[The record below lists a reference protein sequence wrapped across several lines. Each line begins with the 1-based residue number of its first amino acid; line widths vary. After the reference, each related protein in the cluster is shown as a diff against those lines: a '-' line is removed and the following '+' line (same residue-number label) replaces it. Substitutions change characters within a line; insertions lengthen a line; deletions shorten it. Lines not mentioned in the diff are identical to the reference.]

1 MRLYNNS
8 HCTTLQAPKNSP
20 RVLTAWCFY
29 DWANSVHALVVV
41 SAIFPVYFNATA
53 RNAEGG
59 VLLDFFGFTIKNS
72 VLFSYTISA
81 AFLIVAVMSPIC
93 SAIADAGGNKKTFL
107 RAFCILGAVSC
118 GGLVFFTRETTTLA
132 VMLFGLSLIGWAGSI
147 VFYNSFL
154 PDIASPDRFDRLSA
168 RGFTLGYI
176 GSVLLLVQNLTML
189 LFPAWY
195 GGISQDAASRLSFL
209 LTGVWWFGFAQ
220 IPLYF
225 LPDSPSKSTRL
236 MSAQGRTGNPFSQL
250 RMVFA
255 NIQRQPVLSRFLPA
269 FFVYSTGVQTVMYVA
284 ALFGTAEL
292 HLPDESLIATI
303 LLIQLVAIPGAY
315 GFSWLSA
322 RVGNVRALMG
332 AVVVWVG
339 ICAGAYLTYT
349 QNQFFMLA
357 AVVGLVMGGIQSL
370 SRSTFAKFIPG
381 DTDETTSYFSF
392 YDVCEKLSIVVGTGL
407 YGLVEALTGNMR
419 TSVLA
424 LLVVFVAGLMLLWR
438 VPAQKMARSDLQT
451 AEVS

>member
-1 MRLYNNS
+1 L
-8 HCTTLQAPKNSP
+8 TPAKNSP
-20 RVLTAWCFY
+20 RILTAWCFY

-53 RNAEGG
+53 RNAQGG
-59 VLLDFFGFTIKNS
+59 VMLDFLGLTVKNS

-81 AFLIVAVMSPIC
+81 AFLIVAFISPIC
-93 SAIADAGGNKKTFL
+93 SAIADAGGNKKAFL
-107 RAFCILGAVSC
+107 RGFCTLGAVSC
-118 GGLVFFTRETTTLA
+118 AGLVFFTRETTTLS
-132 VMLFGLSLIGWAGSI
+132 VILFGLSLVGWAGSI

-154 PDIASPDRFDRLSA
+154 PDIATPDRFDQLSA

-195 GGISQDAASRLSFL
+195 GDISQDMASRLSFL
-209 LTGVWWFGFAQ
+209 LTGLWWFGFAQ

-225 LPDSPSKSTRL
+225 LPNSTN
-236 MSAQGRTGNPFSQL
+236 SVQPFGRENPFVQL
-250 RMVFA
+250 RTVFFD
-255 NIQRQPVLSRFLPA
+255 IRQQPVLGRFLLA

-322 RVGNVRALMG
+322 RMGNVSALMG
-332 AVVVWVG
+332 AVVVWLG

-349 QNQFFMLA
+349 QNQFFVLA

-370 SRSTFAKFIPG
+370 SRSTFAKFLPIG
-381 DTDETTSYFSF
+381 TTETTSYFSF
-392 YDVCEKLSIVVGTGL
+392 YDVCEKLSIVFGTGL
-407 YGLVEALTGNMR
+407 YGLVEAITGSMR
-419 TSVLA
+419 SSILA
-424 LLVVFVAGLMLLWR
+424 LLVVFVADLMLLWR
-438 VPAQKMARSDLQT
+438 VPAQKMTHSDLQI

>member
-1 MRLYNNS
+1 MLS
-8 HCTTLQAPKNSP
+8 PKNSP

-29 DWANSVHALVVV
+29 DWANSAHALVVV

-53 RNAEGG
+53 RNAQGG
-59 VLLDFFGFTIKNS
+59 VMLDFFGFTIKNS

-81 AFLIVAVMSPIC
+81 AFLVVAVISPIC
-93 SAIADAGGNKKTFL
+93 SAIADAGGNKKAFL
-107 RAFCILGAVSC
+107 RGFCILGAVSC
-118 GGLVFFTRETTTLA
+118 AGLVFFTRETTGLS
-132 VMLFGLSLIGWAGSI
+132 VVLFGLSLIGWAGSI

-154 PDIASPDRFDRLSA
+154 PDIATPDRFDRLSA

-195 GGISQDAASRLSFL
+195 GGISQDAASQLSFL
-209 LTGVWWFGFAQ
+209 LTGLWWFGFAQ
-220 IPLYF
+220 IPLSL
-225 LPDSPSKSTRL
+225 LPDSVLPTKSIRR
-236 MSAQGRTGNPFSQL
+236 ANPFVKL
-250 RMVFA
+250 RSVFA
-255 NIQRQPVLSRFLPA
+255 EIWQQPVLSRFLLS
-269 FFVYSTGVQTVMYVA
+269 FFVYNTGVQTVMYVA

-292 HLPDESLIATI
+292 RLPDESLIATI

-322 RVGNVRALMG
+322 RVGNVRALMM

-339 ICAGAYLTYT
+339 ICVGAYLTYT
-349 QNQFFMLA
+349 QNQFFGLA

-370 SRSTFAKFIPG
+370 SRSTFAKFLPG
-381 DTDETTSYFSF
+381 DTARTTSYFSV

-407 YGLVEALTGNMR
+407 YGLVEAITGSMR
-419 TSVLA
+419 FSVLA
-424 LLVVFVAGLMLLWR
+424 LLLVFVVGLMLLWR
-438 VPAQKMARSDLQT
+438 VPAQKMAQTNLRT
-451 AEVS
+451 AEVL